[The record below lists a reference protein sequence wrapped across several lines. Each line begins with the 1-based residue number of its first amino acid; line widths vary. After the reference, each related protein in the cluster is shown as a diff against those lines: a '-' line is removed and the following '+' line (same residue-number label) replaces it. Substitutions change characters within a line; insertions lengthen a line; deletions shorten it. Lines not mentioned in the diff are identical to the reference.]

1 MAIIHIVHFGY
12 TSDATKEQKRLV
24 ASAFLALKD
33 TCLKDGTKRPYIV
46 NIAGGKNNSPEG
58 QAHGL
63 EVRKFRLQDGMCC
76 SVSHC
81 RIHFVATQQSFI
93 VTFEDAQDRDYY
105 VFEDPVHQEFKALVG
120 SSGLEQSRVLDFED
134 GQF

>member
-63 EVRKFRLQDGMCC
+63 E
-76 SVSHC
+76 
-81 RIHFVATQQSFI
+81 QSFI